1 MKKRLLNTLIIL
13 LMTLPL
19 ALFFA
24 AGGFA
29 AGLGAAVS
37 LLRDVWA
44 GKTKAQIEAELLETL
59 KRP

>member
-1 MKKRLLNTLIIL
+1 MKKPLNTLIIL
-13 LMTLPL
+13 LMALPL

-37 LLRDVWA
+37 LLRDVWS
-44 GKTKAQIEAELLETL
+44 GKTKAQIEADSLETL

>member
-1 MKKRLLNTLIIL
+1 MKKPLNTLIIL
-13 LMTLPL
+13 LMALPL

-29 AGLGAAVS
+29 AGLGAALS
-37 LLRDVWA
+37 LLRDVWS
-44 GKTKAQIEAELLETL
+44 GKTKAQIEADLLEKL